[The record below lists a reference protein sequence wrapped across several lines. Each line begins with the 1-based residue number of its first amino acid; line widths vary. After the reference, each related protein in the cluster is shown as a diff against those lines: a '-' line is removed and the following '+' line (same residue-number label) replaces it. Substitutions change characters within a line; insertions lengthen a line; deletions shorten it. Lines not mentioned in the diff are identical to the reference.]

1 MNVLVV
7 CGSLWGVWLSAIGGC
22 GGYTRPTCSVGTLL
36 ADLAMMCV
44 PLFTIFI
51 SWRAGDMNN
60 FWANDNGLAGFIMI
74 LFTFQASSSSSSSSS
89 SD

>member
-1 MNVLVV
+1 MGCV
-7 CGSLWGVWLSAIGGC
+7 AIGGWVWWL
-22 GGYTRPTCSVGTLL
+22 YSTYLCSAGTLL

-74 LFTFQASSSSSSSSS
+74 LFTFQASAAAAIAVDSLEPYTF
-89 SD
+89 

>member
-1 MNVLVV
+1 
-7 CGSLWGVWLSAIGGC
+7 
-22 GGYTRPTCSVGTLL
+22 
-36 ADLAMMCV
+36 MMCV